1 MASTTFIDNQ
11 TTIFA
16 DWLNDVNT
24 AVYTGVFPNGSLSLT
39 TLNVTGAVT
48 GAGFTSLINN
58 SLSAPGAIGSATP
71 NTGAFTTLSAST
83 FTTSGLATLN
93 SLSVS
98 GSTTLVAPNLGT
110 PTTLVGTNITGTSNA
125 LNAGIAVNQTWQ
137 TVTRTSGTTYTNT
150 TGKPITANIVA
161 SQAAGQSMSATVNG
175 QAVGQLASSA
185 SNTVFVFTII
195 IPNGATYVFTGTYTF
210 VYELR

>member
-1 MASTTFIDNQ
+1 MASTVFIDNQ

-16 DWLNDVNT
+16 DWLNDVNS
-24 AVYTGVFPNGSLSLT
+24 AVYDGTFPNGSLSLT

-48 GAGFTSLINN
+48 GAGFTSLIDNA
-58 SLSAPGAIGSATP
+58 LSAPGAIGGATP

-137 TVTRTSGTTYTNT
+137 AVTRVSGTTYTNT
-150 TGKPITANIVA
+150 TGKPITVNIYA
-161 SQAAGQSMSATVNG
+161 SQAAGQSLTISVSGTQIGV
-175 QAVGQLASSA
+175 LASSVN
-185 SNTVFVFTII
+185 NTVFTTPVLV
-195 IPNGATYVFTGTYTF
+195 PPGGTYVITGTFTAI
-210 VYELR
+210 YELR